1 MKNTLLAFLLML
13 AAPLSEGCQK
23 EDEAEELFGGDENQ
37 YLPEC
42 YRNSDFGCTGIVS
55 DQYFSCLLD
64 GQEFCLN
71 AGVDG
76 YTVQMAEKLIVVT
89 DGPTL
94 NPITAKGRYCLEISL
109 QHESEVE
116 ESAPRIVLQYISPSR
131 TSPQFILDNV
141 FKEGPLKLR
150 DISNPADSVD
160 CFDAWIAF
168 SCSTR
173 NEFGTYTDI
182 RFETDDNAQPGSYL
196 NCTSYERTETDTQ
209 ITYDF
214 TLELKCKLYQGANR
228 VWRNLT
234 DGRFKGRVV
243 LDK

>member
-1 MKNTLLAFLLML
+1 MKNTLLVLLL
-13 AAPLSEGCQK
+13 VLTIPLVQGCQK
-23 EDEAEELFGGDENQ
+23 EDEADELFTSDTSK
-37 YLPEC
+37 EC
-42 YRNSDFGCTGIVS
+42 YRALNFGCTGIVA
-55 DQYFSCLLD
+55 DQYFSCQLD
-64 GQEFCLN
+64 GQDFYLN

-76 YTVQMAEKLIVVT
+76 YTVQMEEALIVVT

-109 QHESEVE
+109 EHED
-116 ESAPRIVLQYISPSR
+116 VLQESLPRVALQYVSPTR

-160 CFDAWIAF
+160 CFNAWVAF
-168 SCSTR
+168 SCDADETGYR
-173 NEFGTYTDI
+173 EV
-182 RFETDDNAQPGSYL
+182 RFETDNNAQPGSYL
-196 NCTSYERTETDTQ
+196 NCTAYERTETDTQ
-209 ITYDF
+209 IIYDF
-214 TLELKCKLYQGANR
+214 TLELKCKLYRGEK

-234 DGRFKGRVV
+234 NGRFVGRIV